1 MENYSKHNDNS
12 IDSLHNDEINLNYIL
27 RFFLRNK
34 KIISSLSFIFF
45 VLAFIFSLSLK
56 KIWQG
61 QFQIVLNSEEKING
75 LNFDN
80 SAISNLVSSFDSGS
94 NNNLKTEVGILK
106 SPSLLMPIYDF
117 VVSSK
122 QLNQSNK
129 KLFFY
134 SWEKDLDIELE
145 KGTSILN
152 ITYRDPDK
160 KLIIPVLRKISI
172 AYQEYSGKSK
182 KRQEEITRNY
192 LLNQISIFKENS
204 SNSLKASQDFA
215 IDQDLIYFNSDSLN
229 QEKLDNVSPNP
240 IIPNIAIENV
250 RVNAANKIR
259 IIDQQLKKIKD
270 IESDSQKLLYIGS
283 TILPPEEEGLPGLL
297 EDIEEELV
305 EKRLRYTENDPSI
318 IRLLEKRQLYINLL
332 KKRTIGIL
340 KARRI
345 DYEAAMEA
353 AMRPKGVLL
362 RHKELMREAARDEST
377 LIALENQLMIID
389 LEIAKENDPWE
400 LITNPTLLKTP
411 VGPQKKLI
419 ALYGL
424 LIGFT
429 SGSLLSFYKERK
441 SNIIYENDILKD
453 LLSTKIIDEFKVNEI
468 TDNSEKILFLREY
481 LSSKFENKTNF
492 IFLGDKK
499 DKFIKNLKDVFNF
512 KNCNNEFIYS
522 FQEFK
527 KLSNT
532 NNNILIFQN
541 LSVKFNEINIIKKYI
556 DIFNIELSGIILI
569 DR

>member
-182 KRQEEITRNY
+182 KRQEEITRNF

-250 RVNAANKIR
+250 RVNAANQIR
-259 IIDQQLKKIKD
+259 IIDQQLKK
-270 IESDSQKLLYIGS
+270 
-283 TILPPEEEGLPGLL
+283 
-297 EDIEEELV
+297 
-305 EKRLRYTENDPSI
+305 N
-318 IRLLEKRQLYINLL
+318 
-332 KKRTIGIL
+332 
-340 KARRI
+340 
-345 DYEAAMEA
+345 
-353 AMRPKGVLL
+353 
-362 RHKELMREAARDEST
+362 
-377 LIALENQLMIID
+377 
-389 LEIAKENDPWE
+389 
-400 LITNPTLLKTP
+400 
-411 VGPQKKLI
+411 
-419 ALYGL
+419 
-424 LIGFT
+424 
-429 SGSLLSFYKERK
+429 
-441 SNIIYENDILKD
+441 
-453 LLSTKIIDEFKVNEI
+453 
-468 TDNSEKILFLREY
+468 
-481 LSSKFENKTNF
+481 
-492 IFLGDKK
+492 
-499 DKFIKNLKDVFNF
+499 
-512 KNCNNEFIYS
+512 
-522 FQEFK
+522 
-527 KLSNT
+527 
-532 NNNILIFQN
+532 
-541 LSVKFNEINIIKKYI
+541 
-556 DIFNIELSGIILI
+556 
-569 DR
+569 